1 MYMKKK
7 NEKNKIIF
15 IGWSEQ
21 PQSAR
26 IRCGSAVFRS
36 RHNIVHNID
45 IGGADAQF

>member
-1 MYMKKK
+1 MYKKKIKK
-7 NEKNKIIF
+7 NEINF
-15 IGWSEQ
+15 IGWSQQ

-36 RHNIVHNID
+36 RHHIVHNID